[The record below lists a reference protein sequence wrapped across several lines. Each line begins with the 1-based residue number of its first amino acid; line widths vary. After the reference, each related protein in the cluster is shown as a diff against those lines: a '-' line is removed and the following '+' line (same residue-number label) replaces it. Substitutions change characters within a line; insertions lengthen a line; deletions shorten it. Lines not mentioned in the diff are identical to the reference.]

1 MDTRLKIRMDLLML
15 LIFELGAFF
24 LIFFL
29 ECQYSFF
36 DFVPDFFPFFGR
48 IDYT

>member
-36 DFVPDFFPFFGR
+36 DFVGFFSLFWEN
-48 IDYT
+48 